1 MLTDACERGDYPEKT
16 AKIIQI
22 NYPEK
27 TVKINTTKII
37 REVCET

>member
-1 MLTDACERGDYPEKT
+1 MLTDACERGDYSEKT

-27 TVKINTTKII
+27 TVRSPN
-37 REVCET
+37 VLN